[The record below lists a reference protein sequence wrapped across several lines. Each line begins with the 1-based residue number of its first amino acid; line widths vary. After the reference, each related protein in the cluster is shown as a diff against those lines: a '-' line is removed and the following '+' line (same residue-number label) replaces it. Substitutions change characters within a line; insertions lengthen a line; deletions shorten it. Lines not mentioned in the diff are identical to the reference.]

1 MRSSKLFILKSG
13 GKFEKLFSNRRSGL
27 SFCQVWNEFPNGN
40 RRQTTSHTKGMVINM
55 RNNYGRRPSFR
66 ERIAAF
72 MMGRNGADQL
82 YHFLIVVCCVI
93 IIVNVF
99 VNSLILSLLEIG
111 LFIYAIFRSMSRN
124 VYKRQEENRKFLK
137 LFEKPKKYF
146 ELQKCKRRDR
156 KTHVYKKCP
165 SCKNNLRLPKVK
177 GKHTAVCPCCKT
189 RFDVKI

>member
-1 MRSSKLFILKSG
+1 
-13 GKFEKLFSNRRSGL
+13 
-27 SFCQVWNEFPNGN
+27 
-40 RRQTTSHTKGMVINM
+40 
-55 RNNYGRRPSFR
+55 
-66 ERIAAF
+66 
-72 MMGRNGADQL
+72 
-82 YHFLIVVCCVI
+82 
-93 IIVNVF
+93 
-99 VNSLILSLLEIG
+99 
-111 LFIYAIFRSMSRN
+111 MSRN

-137 LFEKPKKYF
+137 LFEKPKKFF